1 MTGKEIK
8 DYAESYLD
16 EQIDDVDALRAINR
30 ALNLLG
36 DTALVND
43 TQEYD
48 NVAANVWLDLPA
60 DLINVVFVEE
70 GASTKFTDYEVL
82 NLKIR
87 FKKSGSYK
95 VYYRRLP
102 RPIDSIFDTP
112 EIHPAYHQCLVTY
125 LSGWW
130 RIKDDDESPDGL
142 KNEQKF
148 VEDSIRVFNQ
158 LRRNKRGPSTIEV
171 FRHA

>member
-48 NVAANVWLDLPA
+48 NVAANVWQDLPA

-102 RPIDSIFDTP
+102 HRLTAFLTP
-112 EIHPAYHQCLVTY
+112 LRFTR
-125 LSGWW
+125 
-130 RIKDDDESPDGL
+130 RIT
-142 KNEQKF
+142 N
-148 VEDSIRVFNQ
+148 
-158 LRRNKRGPSTIEV
+158 
-171 FRHA
+171 A

>member
-60 DLINVVFVEE
+60 DLINVAVCGRRRKHQVYRLRSAEP
-70 GASTKFTDYEVL
+70 GRYASRKWQL
-82 NLKIR
+82 
-87 FKKSGSYK
+87 SK
-95 VYYRRLP
+95 VYTAGCL
-102 RPIDSIFDTP
+102 RPI
-112 EIHPAYHQCLVTY
+112 EYHFLT
-125 LSGWW
+125 L
-130 RIKDDDESPDGL
+130 P
-142 KNEQKF
+142 
-148 VEDSIRVFNQ
+148 
-158 LRRNKRGPSTIEV
+158 
-171 FRHA
+171 